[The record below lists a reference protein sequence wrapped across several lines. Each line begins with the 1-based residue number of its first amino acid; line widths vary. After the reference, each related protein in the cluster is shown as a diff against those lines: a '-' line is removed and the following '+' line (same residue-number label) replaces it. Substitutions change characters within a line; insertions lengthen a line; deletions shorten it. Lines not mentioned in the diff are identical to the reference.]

1 MNFFYRFHYLRKNTN
16 FIDAFSIVKLIFF
29 DLHLADYRFRR
40 DSLFLVPM
48 HGGIW
53 TLCIDL
59 PPPELQELRRHP
71 KFPPSAP
78 TCLNYLAG
86 SSENARGEEQRNDW
100 QHSK

>member
-1 MNFFYRFHYLRKNTN
+1 
-16 FIDAFSIVKLIFF
+16 
-29 DLHLADYRFRR
+29 
-40 DSLFLVPM
+40 M

-59 PPPELQELRRHP
+59 PLPELQELRRHP

-100 QHSK
+100 QHSKYKHQNIKWKYKGREFCIDWKGCPRKYYC